1 MASSGFEFAY
11 NMDGSNKTPKTID
24 VILGV
29 AQAHKAGDLMLIQAD
44 GYADQVAGSI
54 DEVTGVMAQ
63 SKAAADITAGTT
75 TAEMYVIAR
84 DQVWKCS
91 MDASTSTAV
100 VGYTKTLDTV
110 DTNTIDA
117 DDITNG
123 SMTLVDKSQ
132 LDTDGNIL
140 AYVVFSDTTFGNA

>member
-1 MASSGFEFAY
+1 MSTAGFEFAY

-29 AQAHKAGDLMLIQAD
+29 AQAHKKGDLMLIQSD
-44 GYADQVAGSI
+44 GFADQVAGSI

-63 SKAAADITAGTT
+63 DMAAADITAETT
-75 TAEMYVIAR
+75 TAEMYVIVR
-84 DQVWKCS
+84 NQVWRCS
-91 MDASTSTAV
+91 MDAATSTGV
-100 VGYTKTLDTV
+100 VGYTKTIDTV

-123 SMTLVDKSQ
+123 SMTLVDKSI
-132 LDTDGNIL
+132 LDDDGNIE
-140 AYVVFSDTTFGNA
+140 ARVVFSDTTFGNT